1 MTNLSAHYHSAQKL
15 CSTTSHGLSKQSL
28 KKARA
33 HFTRFIKYLLLL
45 LLFPLKKHKTRRRR
59 HCLLHNP
66 GKKIPVAHVGSNSS
80 RSLAHARRPITI
92 SLPSK
97 IHTHTISL
105 SHSLL
110 TASLSAGQKGDT
122 DRFSLSL
129 SSQVASCPMPLFPA
143 FLISRS
149 RARGRGKSACAY
161 QEARLRAIS
170 PGDYRSSP
178 FRRRRWIMLSQFE
191 GGLPS
196 AAG

>member
-97 IHTHTISL
+97 IHTHT
-105 SHSLL
+105 
-110 TASLSAGQKGDT
+110 Q
-122 DRFSLSL
+122 SLSL
-129 SSQVASCPMPLFPA
+129 THSLPQASLLGKKATRTGSLF
-143 FLISRS
+143 LS
-149 RARGRGKSACAY
+149 
-161 QEARLRAIS
+161 L
-170 PGDYRSSP
+170 
-178 FRRRRWIMLSQFE
+178 RRWRRVRCPFSPRF
-191 GGLPS
+191 
-196 AAG
+196 